1 MTGRDYIR
9 DVFKDLSRSNGR
21 VKRRRHEFFMLA
33 ALDVLK
39 ELDSPI
45 KEETLV
51 RLVIMEAEEEGLFS
65 RDKGGVVAA

>member
-9 DVFKDLSRSNGR
+9 EVFKDLCRPWAGTAH
-21 VKRRRHEFFMLA
+21 RRGELFMMA
-33 ALDVLK
+33 ALDVLR

-51 RLVIMEAEEEGLFS
+51 RLVVMEAEEEGIFS
-65 RDKGGVVAA
+65 GITREAAA